1 MSTLFSSTTKISNF
15 QKRGGWLSCVRS
27 CYTRGQD
34 QRLANSL
41 RPAAAAG
48 TQPERA
54 WRRVAKHPWVQ
65 KKMKPKT
72 GDALVCIAQKLA
84 ARLRLQNLRNY
95 MPLEPGACAPLARL
109 TTREKVS
116 CVRTRYTR
124 ELSPNFR
131 TFSCVEKPA
140 RNRFPGR
147 RGDAAR
153 RDCKAG
159 CAAATIWPRV

>member
-1 MSTLFSSTTKISNF
+1 MSTLFSSTTKISIF
-15 QKRGGWLSCVRS
+15 QKRGGVALVCKKLLHTRPGPAPRQQSSTSRRS
-27 CYTRGQD
+27 KNAARAGLATCRGAP
-34 QRLANSL
+34 LGA
-41 RPAAAAG
+41 
-48 TQPERA
+48 
-54 WRRVAKHPWVQ
+54 

-72 GDALVCIAQKLA
+72 GGALVCIAQKLA
-84 ARLRLQNLRNY
+84 ARLRLQNFRNY